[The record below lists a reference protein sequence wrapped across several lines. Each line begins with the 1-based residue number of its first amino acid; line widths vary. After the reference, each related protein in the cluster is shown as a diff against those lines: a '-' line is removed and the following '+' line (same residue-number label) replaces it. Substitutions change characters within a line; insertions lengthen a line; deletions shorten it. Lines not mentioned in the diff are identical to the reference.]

1 MATTKLCSKCGLE
14 LPTTAFSKSRSGF
27 TSACKTCISV
37 SNKAAYAANRA
48 RILERN
54 KQWAKNNQE
63 KIKAGKRKR
72 AKKHVEAQR
81 EYRRLYPEKAR
92 ATCRKWQRANP
103 DKCSE
108 SNRRHRQKYPE
119 KGAAQR
125 RVYEARK
132 QRAVPL
138 WFEKAKVAKV
148 YAKAREL
155 SRWWGLDLEV
165 DHVVPL
171 HSDIVCGLHCFANL
185 QILEAGLNA
194 SKGNREWPDMP

>member
-1 MATTKLCSKCGLE
+1 MTTTKICSRCRLD
-14 LPTTAFSKSRSGF
+14 LPIASFSKSRGGL
-27 TSACKTCISV
+27 TSACKACISV
-37 SNKAAYAANRA
+37 ANKAAYAANRA
-48 RILERN
+48 KLLERN
-54 KQWAKNNQE
+54 KRWHENNRE
-63 KIKAGKRKR
+63 KVKAGRRKR
-72 AKKHVEAQR
+72 AKQHAEAQR
-81 EYRRLYPEKAR
+81 AYRAANPDKAIDTR
-92 ATCRKWQRANP
+92 RKWQRANP
-103 DKCSE
+103 DKCAE
-108 SNRRHRQKYPE
+108 LNRRHRKKYPE

-132 QRAVPL
+132 QKAVPS
-138 WFEKAKVAKV
+138 WFEKTKVAKV

-194 SKGNREWPDMP
+194 SKGNRDWPDRP